1 MRTHPGSRRAQT
13 VAAAVRSLHPTITGP
28 SGPGWKEASCPLEPR
43 SAGCVDGSSLPAAG
57 NHVRPYHTNPRNR
70 PSFYQQ
76 YPNGQVTPIVQ
87 TVTKSTDTGFAWG
100 DAGIGAAF
108 AAVAA
113 GLLGAA
119 IQATRTRRSL
129 ATRDPSTRGAA

>member
-1 MRTHPGSRRAQT
+1 MEGGVMSTRAKKRRLRRRL
-13 VAAAVRSLHPTITGP
+13 VAAGLLATALTAWTVPVAEAHPTGVYHV
-28 SGPGWKEASCPLEPR
+28 A
-43 SAGCVDGSSLPAAG
+43 VPAAG
-57 NHVRPYHTNPRNR
+57 NHVRPFHTNPRNR

-129 ATRDPSTRGAA
+129 VTRDPSTRGAA